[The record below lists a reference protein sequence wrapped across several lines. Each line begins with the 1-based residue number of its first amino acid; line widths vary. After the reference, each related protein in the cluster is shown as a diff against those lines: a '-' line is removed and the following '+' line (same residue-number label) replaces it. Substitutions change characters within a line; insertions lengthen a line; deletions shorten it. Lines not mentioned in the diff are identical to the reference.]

1 MIGLYADFNT
11 LPLPELH
18 KQQLLLFMFKVMR
31 QPYTLPSVFKN
42 YFNINSNVHT
52 HATRSRNNIHM
63 NRQSTTYGQRCLK
76 YKGACLWNNLPE
88 YIKNQASFNELK
100 AMLRQHLVNEHCW
113 RLLLVILFKLNFL
126 YICISMYY
134 MNLPSVLTVNC
145 LLLCCFTYFQCEHQY

>member
-1 MIGLYADFNT
+1 MCRTFENTEAKNSERKSQYRVTIHGLNSIKFQILIVLDADFNT

-18 KQQLLLFMFKVMR
+18 KQKLLLFTFKVMR

-100 AMLRQHLVNEHCW
+100 AMLRQHLVNEHC
-113 RLLLVILFKLNFL
+113 
-126 YICISMYY
+126 
-134 MNLPSVLTVNC
+134 
-145 LLLCCFTYFQCEHQY
+145 